1 MKVLIAD
8 DDALSRKILEDCL
21 SDWGYD
27 IIMADNGNEAWDIL
41 ENSDRPNMAVLDWM
55 MPGMDGVE
63 ICRRLRLLSLP
74 NYVYVILLTAR
85 SKREDVINGLESGA
99 DDYIIKPFNREELKS
114 RLKIGQRIIEL
125 EHRILRL
132 ASTDYLTGL
141 MNRRA
146 FLERLERELNRCERE
161 VSNMGIII
169 MDIDHFKR
177 VNDNFGH
184 QVGDLVLQELSGILA
199 KLCRVYDFIGRYG
212 GEEFIICLPGADKW
226 STYKIAERM
235 RSTIES
241 NKIFLSDKES
251 SINVTASFGI
261 SSLEQGQIKN
271 ADRLINEADEAL
283 YRAKDQG
290 RNRVVMYI
298 SELA

>member
-8 DDALSRKILEDCL
+8 DDALSRKILQDCL
-21 SDWGYD
+21 SEWGYD
-27 IIMADNGNEAWDIL
+27 IVMANNGNEPWSIL
-41 ENSDRPNMAVLDWM
+41 EKIDRPNMAVLDWM

-63 ICRRLRLLSLP
+63 ICRRLRGLNLP

-99 DDYIIKPFNREELKS
+99 DDYIIKPFNHEELRS

-141 MNRRA
+141 LNRRA
-146 FLERLERELNRCERE
+146 FLERLERELNRCQRE
-161 VSNMGIII
+161 ASPMGIII

-184 QVGDLVLQELSGILA
+184 QVGDLVLQELSHSLV
-199 KLCRVYDFIGRYG
+199 KLCRTYDFIGRYG
-212 GEEFIICLPGADKW
+212 GEEFIVCLPGADKW
-226 STYKIAERM
+226 NTYQITERM
-235 RSTIES
+235 RSTIE
-241 NKIFLSDKES
+241 KKKVLLPDKENG
-251 SINVTASFGI
+251 ITVTASFGI
-261 SSLEQGQIKN
+261 ASMELGQLKS
-271 ADRLINEADEAL
+271 ADKLINEADEAL
-283 YRAKDQG
+283 YRAKHQG
-290 RNRVVMYI
+290 RNRVVMHVAD
-298 SELA
+298 LA

>member
-21 SDWGYD
+21 SEWGYD
-27 IIMADNGNEAWDIL
+27 IVMANNGYEAWSIL
-41 ENSDRPNMAVLDWM
+41 EKNDRPNMAVLDWM

-63 ICRRLRLLSLP
+63 ICRRLRRLNLP

-125 EHRILRL
+125 EQRILRL

-141 MNRRA
+141 LNRRA
-146 FLERLERELNRCERE
+146 FLERLERELNRCQRE
-161 VSNMGIII
+161 ANHMGIII
-169 MDIDHFKR
+169 IDIDHFKR

-184 QVGDLVLQELSGILA
+184 QVGDMVLQEFSRTLV

-212 GEEFIICLPGADKW
+212 GEEFIVCLPGADKW
-226 STYKIAERM
+226 NTYQIAERM
-235 RSTIES
+235 RSTTE
-241 NKIFLSDKES
+241 NKNILLPDKES
-251 SINVTASFGI
+251 SINITASFGI
-261 SSLEQGQIKN
+261 ASLEPGQIKS

-283 YRAKDQG
+283 YLAKEQG
-290 RNRVVMYI
+290 RNRIVMYI
-298 SELA
+298 PD

>member
-21 SDWGYD
+21 SEWGYD
-27 IIMADNGNEAWDIL
+27 ILMAHNGNEAWDIL
-41 ENSDRPNMAVLDWM
+41 EKIDRPNMAVLDWM

-63 ICRRLRLLSLP
+63 ICRKLRQLKLP

-85 SKREDVINGLESGA
+85 SKREDVISGLESGA

-141 MNRRA
+141 LNRRA
-146 FLERLERELNRCERE
+146 FLERLERELNRCQRE
-161 VSNMGIII
+161 ASPMGIII

-184 QVGDLVLQELSGILA
+184 QVGDLVLQELSHTLVE
-199 KLCRVYDFIGRYG
+199 LCRVYDFTGRYG
-212 GEEFIICLPGADKW
+212 GEEFIVCLPGADKW
-226 STYKIAERM
+226 NTYQIAERM

-241 NKIFLSDKES
+241 KKTFLLDKKS
-251 SINVTASFGI
+251 NVSVTASFGI
-261 SSLEQGQIKN
+261 VSMEPGQIKS

-283 YRAKDQG
+283 YRAKEQG
-290 RNRVVMYI
+290 RNRVVMYVTD
-298 SELA
+298 

>member
-1 MKVLIAD
+1 VKVLIAD

-21 SDWGYD
+21 SEWGYD
-27 IIMADNGNEAWDIL
+27 IIMANNGNEAWDIL

-63 ICRRLRLLSLP
+63 ICRRLRLLNLP
-74 NYVYVILLTAR
+74 SYVYVILLTAR
-85 SKREDVINGLESGA
+85 NKREDVINGLDSGA

-125 EHRILRL
+125 EQRILRL

-141 MNRRA
+141 MNRRV

-177 VNDNFGH
+177 VNDSFGH
-184 QVGDLVLQELSGILA
+184 QAGDLVLQELSTTLVT
-199 KLCRVYDFIGRYG
+199 LCRVYDFIGRYG
-212 GEEFIICLPGADKW
+212 GEEFIVCLPGADKW
-226 STYKIAERM
+226 NTYQIAERM
-235 RSTIES
+235 RSIVE
-241 NKIFLSDKES
+241 NKNILLPDKGTS
-251 SINVTASFGI
+251 VSVTASFGI
-261 SSLEQGQIKN
+261 VSMEPGQRKS

-290 RNRVVMYI
+290 RNQVVMYI
-298 SELA
+298 SD

>member
-1 MKVLIAD
+1 VKVLIAD

-21 SDWGYD
+21 SEWGYD
-27 IIMADNGNEAWDIL
+27 IIMANNGNEAWDIL

-63 ICRRLRLLSLP
+63 ICRRLRLLNLP

-85 SKREDVINGLESGA
+85 SKREDIINGLESGA

-212 GEEFIICLPGADKW
+212 GEEFIVCLPGADKW
-226 STYKIAERM
+226 NTYKIAERM
-235 RSTIES
+235 RSTIENS
-241 NKIFLSDKES
+241 KIILLDKES
-251 SINVTASFGI
+251 SISVTASFGI
-261 SSLEQGQIKN
+261 SSLEPGQIKN

>member
-21 SDWGYD
+21 SEWGYD
-27 IIMADNGNEAWDIL
+27 ILMANNGNEAWDIL
-41 ENSDRPNMAVLDWM
+41 GNSDRPNMAVLDWM
-55 MPGMDGVE
+55 MPGMNGVE

-125 EHRILRL
+125 EQRILRL

-161 VSNMGIII
+161 ISNMGIII

-184 QVGDLVLQELSGILA
+184 QVGDLVLQEMSGILV

-226 STYKIAERM
+226 NTYKIAERM
-235 RSTIES
+235 RSTIEN
-241 NKIFLSDKES
+241 NKIFLSDKAS
-251 SINVTASFGI
+251 SISITASFGI
-261 SSLEQGQIKN
+261 SSVEPGQIKS

>member
-1 MKVLIAD
+1 
-8 DDALSRKILEDCL
+8 
-21 SDWGYD
+21 
-27 IIMADNGNEAWDIL
+27 
-41 ENSDRPNMAVLDWM
+41 M

-63 ICRRLRLLSLP
+63 ICRKLRQLKLP

-85 SKREDVINGLESGA
+85 SKREDVISGLESGA

-141 MNRRA
+141 LNRRA
-146 FLERLERELNRCERE
+146 FLERLERELNRCQRE
-161 VSNMGIII
+161 ASPMGIII

-184 QVGDLVLQELSGILA
+184 QVGDLVLQELSHTLVE
-199 KLCRVYDFIGRYG
+199 LCRVYDFTGRYG
-212 GEEFIICLPGADKW
+212 GEEFIVCLPGADKW
-226 STYKIAERM
+226 NTYQIAERM

-241 NKIFLSDKES
+241 KKIFLLDKKS
-251 SINVTASFGI
+251 NVSVTASFGI
-261 SSLEQGQIKN
+261 VSMEPGQIKS

-283 YRAKDQG
+283 YRAKEQG
-290 RNRVVMYI
+290 RNRVVMYVTD
-298 SELA
+298 

>member
-21 SDWGYD
+21 SKWGYD
-27 IIMADNGNEAWDIL
+27 IEMANNGHEAWGIM
-41 ENSDRPNMAVLDWM
+41 ENNDRPNMAVLDWM

-63 ICRRLRLLSLP
+63 ICRRLRRLTLP

-99 DDYIIKPFNREELKS
+99 DDYIIKPFNPEELKS
-114 RLKIGQRIIEL
+114 RLKIGRRIIEL

-141 MNRRA
+141 LNRRA

-161 VSNMGIII
+161 FSNVGIII
-169 MDIDHFKR
+169 IDIDHFKK
-177 VNDNFGH
+177 VNDNYGH
-184 QVGDLVLQELSGILA
+184 QVGDMVLQEFSSTLV

-212 GEEFIICLPGADKW
+212 GEEFIVCLPGADKW
-226 STYKIAERM
+226 NTYQIAERI
-235 RSTIES
+235 RSTIE
-241 NKIFLSDKES
+241 NAEILLPDKKNS
-251 SINVTASFGI
+251 VSVTASFGI
-261 SSLEQGQIKN
+261 ASVEPGQVKS

-283 YRAKDQG
+283 YQAKDQG
-290 RNRVVMYI
+290 RNRIVMYI
-298 SELA
+298 PD

>member
-8 DDALSRKILEDCL
+8 DDALSRKILQDCL
-21 SDWGYD
+21 SEWGYD
-27 IIMADNGNEAWDIL
+27 IVMANNGNEAWSIL
-41 ENSDRPNMAVLDWM
+41 GKIDRPNMAVLDWM

-63 ICRRLRLLSLP
+63 ICRRLRSLNLP

-99 DDYIIKPFNREELKS
+99 DDYIIKPFNHEELRS

-141 MNRRA
+141 LNRRA
-146 FLERLERELNRCERE
+146 FLERLERELNRCQRE
-161 VSNMGIII
+161 ISPMGIII

-184 QVGDLVLQELSGILA
+184 QVGDLVLQELSHDLV
-199 KLCRVYDFIGRYG
+199 KLCRIYDFIGRYG
-212 GEEFIICLPGADKW
+212 GEEFIVCLPGADKW
-226 STYKIAERM
+226 NTYQIAERM
-235 RSTIES
+235 RSTIEI
-241 NKIFLSDKES
+241 KKVLLPGKES
-251 SINVTASFGI
+251 GISVTASFGI
-261 SSLEQGQIKN
+261 ASMEPGQPKS
-271 ADRLINEADEAL
+271 ADQLINEADEAL

-290 RNRVVMYI
+290 RNGVVIYV
-298 SELA
+298 